1 MCFTFVDFKFETFYV
16 VSTMLDIVDHEIK
29 GITSKIFVWKVIICT
44 LYIKMKFCVFFFLD
58 DVNEYY
64 SMKNSW
70 LRYNFELKMID
81 LNPDHLSER

>member
-1 MCFTFVDFKFETFYV
+1 
-16 VSTMLDIVDHEIK
+16 MLDIVDHEIK
-29 GITSKIFVWKVIICT
+29 GITSKIFVWKVIILCT

-70 LRYNFELKMID
+70 LRYNFVLKMID
-81 LNPDHLSER
+81 LNPDYLSKDDVTQ

>member
-1 MCFTFVDFKFETFYV
+1 
-16 VSTMLDIVDHEIK
+16 
-29 GITSKIFVWKVIICT
+29 
-44 LYIKMKFCVFFFLD
+44 MKFCVFFFLD